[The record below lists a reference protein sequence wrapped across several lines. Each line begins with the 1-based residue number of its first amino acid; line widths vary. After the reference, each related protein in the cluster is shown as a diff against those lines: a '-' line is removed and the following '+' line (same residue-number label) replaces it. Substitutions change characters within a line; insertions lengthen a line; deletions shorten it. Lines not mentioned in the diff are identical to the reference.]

1 MKSIVLAG
9 IVMFLAALC
18 MLAVSGSS
26 ASEYPASGNVTG
38 FGGLAIDYDI
48 QGLKI
53 TEFQDWRRALTGYPT
68 GSKVTITF
76 KVSGPY
82 SIEGSWSTDYAVSL
96 GDKVID
102 TFRAPDQGGAP
113 GWSYSPKPV
122 EIEIT
127 DDIKKNGFSLTA
139 TVGYA
144 RSSNSEGVM
153 VTVVGTPLGD
163 ASNTDTSPKQADN
176 RPPTVSLDFSPEYPT
191 SSDTITLKADAED
204 ADGDSLTYT
213 WFMGDIEISYLTDQG
228 PEIKKQLDAGDYQYT
243 VKVSDGRGGTAED
256 TLHFSVMN
264 GTELDVKLSV
274 SPDEPTDL
282 DEIEIEAMVAGEYSE
297 PLRFVWSKNNYVMEG
312 ETGDKIRLESG
323 EKPGLH
329 MIQVEVTDSE
339 GRTGVA
345 WTSLHIT
352 EANTGIRGD
361 VLEVNLFD
369 PIPDARV
376 SATSLA
382 SGATKTVTVDSEGK
396 YSIHLMPGHY
406 KVSAS
411 APGYLTESGVFGDD
425 VKVLS
430 PHDEPYPIDCYTT
443 FDFRMLTAVQ
453 TNLALG
459 KFARQSSTTTGWGG
473 NWNAS
478 RGVDGVK
485 TGNIFEGGFHTDYEE
500 NPWWQVDLGARH
512 SLSYALLYNR
522 QDCCIERAKTLEVL
536 LSNDG
541 QNWQS
546 VYKHDGSVFGG
557 ADGHPLRVELSCQNV
572 RFLRV
577 QLRETNYLHLDEVE
591 IFGCRANSEPGS
603 ESGSESESE
612 SEFGSDH

>member
-1 MKSIVLAG
+1 MRFILPAG
-9 IVMFLAALC
+9 IVIILAALG

-48 QGLKI
+48 QGMKI
-53 TEFQDWRRALTGYPT
+53 TEFQDWRRVLTGYPT
-68 GSKVTITF
+68 GSKVTISF
-76 KVSGPY
+76 KVRGPY
-82 SIEGSWSTDYAVSL
+82 SIEGSWSTDYAVILNGKS
-96 GDKVID
+96 ID
-102 TFRAPDQGGAP
+102 QFRAPDQGGAP
-113 GWSYSPKPV
+113 GWSYSPEPV

-139 TVGYA
+139 TIGYA
-144 RSSNSEGVM
+144 RSSNAEITM
-153 VTVVGTPLGD
+153 VTVVGNPMGD
-163 ASNTDTSPKQADN
+163 ASNIDISPQPTEN
-176 RPPTVSLDFSPEYPT
+176 RQPTVSLDYSPEYPA
-191 SSDTITLKADAED
+191 SSDTITLKADAKD

-213 WFMGDIEISYLTDQG
+213 WFIDDIEISYLTG
-228 PEIKKQLDAGDYQYT
+228 PDPVMEKQLDAGDYQYI

-256 TLHFSVMN
+256 TVHFTV
-264 GTELDVKLSV
+264 TDDHELDVELSV
-274 SPDEPTDL
+274 LPKEPTDL
-282 DEIEIEAMVAGEYSE
+282 DEIEIEAKVAGEYDE
-297 PLRFVWSKNNYVMEG
+297 PLRYIWFKNSEVMEG
-312 ETGDKIRLESG
+312 ERGNKIWLESG
-323 EKPGLH
+323 EMPGLH
-329 MIQVEVTDSE
+329 IIQVQVTDSE

-345 WTSLHIT
+345 WMGLEIL
-352 EANTGIRGD
+352 EAKTGIRGD
-361 VLEVNLFD
+361 VLEANLFD
-369 PIPDARV
+369 PIPDAKV

-382 SGATKTVTVDSEGK
+382 SGVKKTVTVDSEGR
-396 YSIHLMPGHY
+396 YSIHVMPGHY
-406 KVSAS
+406 RVSAS

-430 PHDEPYPIDCYTT
+430 PHEEPYPIDCYTT
-443 FDFRMLTAVQ
+443 FDFRMVSALQA
-453 TNLALG
+453 NLALG

-485 TGNIFEGGFHTDYEE
+485 TGNIFDGGFHTDYEE

-541 QNWQS
+541 QSWQS

-557 ADGHPLRVELSCQNV
+557 ADGHPLRVELGCQKA

-591 IFGCRANSEPGS
+591 IFGCETNSEP
-603 ESGSESESE
+603 E
-612 SEFGSDH
+612 SDH

>member
-1 MKSIVLAG
+1 MRFILPAG
-9 IVMFLAALC
+9 IVIILAVLGV
-18 MLAVSGSS
+18 LAVSGSS
-26 ASEYPASGNVTG
+26 ESEYPASGNVTG

-48 QGLKI
+48 QGMKI
-53 TEFQDWRRALTGYPT
+53 TEFQDWRRVLTGYPT
-68 GSKVTITF
+68 GSKVTINF
-76 KVSGPY
+76 KVTGPY

-96 GDKVID
+96 NDKVID
-102 TFRAPDQGGAP
+102 QFRAPDQGGAP
-113 GWSYSPKPV
+113 GWSYSPVPV

-153 VTVVGTPLGD
+153 VTVVGMPLGD
-163 ASNTDTSPKQADN
+163 ESNIDTSPQPTEN
-176 RPPTVSLDFSPEYPT
+176 RPPTVSLDFVPEYPT
-191 SSDTITLKADAED
+191 SRDAIILKADAED

-213 WFMGDIEISYLTDQG
+213 WFIDDIEISYLTG
-228 PEIKKQLDAGDYQYT
+228 PSPEIKKQLDAGDYQYT
-243 VKVSDGRGGTAED
+243 VRVSDGRGGTAED
-256 TLHFSVMN
+256 TVHFSVMN
-264 GTELDVKLSV
+264 STELDVKLSV
-274 SPDEPTDL
+274 LPDEPTDL
-282 DEIEIEAMVAGEYSE
+282 DEIEVEAKVTGEYDE
-297 PLRFVWSKNNYVMEG
+297 PLRYVWSKNNYVMEG
-312 ETGDKIRLESG
+312 ETGNKIGLESG

-329 MIQVEVTDSE
+329 IIQVEVTDSE
-339 GRTGVA
+339 GRTGIA
-345 WTSLHIT
+345 WTSLHIV

-361 VLEVNLFD
+361 VLEVNIFD
-369 PIPDARV
+369 PIPEARV

-382 SGATKTVTVDSEGK
+382 TGVKNTVTVDSEGK
-396 YSIHLMPGHY
+396 YSIHLLPGHY
-406 KVSAS
+406 RVSAS

-443 FDFRMLTAVQ
+443 FDFRMVFALQA
-453 TNLALG
+453 NLALG
-459 KFARQSSTTTGWGG
+459 KFASQSTTATEWGG

-485 TGNIFEGGFHTDYEE
+485 TGNIFDGGFHTDYEE

-541 QNWQS
+541 QSWQS

-557 ADGHPLRVELSCQNV
+557 ADGHPLRVELGCQKA

-591 IFGCRANSEPGS
+591 IFGCER
-603 ESGSESESE
+603 ESESE
-612 SEFGSDH
+612 SDH

>member
-9 IVMFLAALC
+9 IVIFLAALG

-38 FGGLAIDYDI
+38 FSGLAIDYDI
-48 QGLKI
+48 LGMKI
-53 TEFQDWRRALTGYPT
+53 TEFQDWRRTLTGYPT
-68 GSKVTITF
+68 GNKVTIIF
-76 KVSGPY
+76 KVKGPY
-82 SIEGSWSTDYAVSL
+82 SIEGSWSTDYAVILNGKS
-96 GDKVID
+96 ID
-102 TFRAPDQGGAP
+102 QFRAPDQGGAP
-113 GWSYSPKPV
+113 GWSYSPQPV

-144 RSSNSEGVM
+144 RSSNAEITM
-153 VTVVGTPLGD
+153 VTVVGKPLGD
-163 ASNTDTSPKQADN
+163 TSNIDISPQPTEN
-176 RPPTVSLDFSPEYPT
+176 HPPTVSLDFLPEYPT
-191 SSDTITLKADAED
+191 SRDTITLEADAQD
-204 ADGDSLTYT
+204 SDGDKLTYT
-213 WFMGDIEISYLTDQG
+213 WFIDGIEISYLTG
-228 PEIKKQLDAGDYQYT
+228 PDPILEKQLDAGDYQYT
-243 VKVSDGRGGTAED
+243 VKVSDGRGETAED
-256 TLHFSVMN
+256 TVHFTVTD
-264 GTELDVKLSV
+264 GPKLGVQLSV
-274 SPDEPTDL
+274 LPKEPTDV
-282 DEIEIEAMVAGEYSE
+282 DEIEIEAKVTGEYTE
-297 PLRFVWSKNNYVMEG
+297 PIRYVWSKNNVVMEG
-312 ETGDKIRLESG
+312 ETGNKIRLESG
-323 EKPGLH
+323 EMPGLH
-329 MIQVEVTDSE
+329 IIQVQVTDYD

-345 WTSLHIT
+345 WTLLHII

-361 VLEVNLFD
+361 VLEANLFD
-369 PIPDARV
+369 PIPDAKV
-376 SATSLA
+376 SATNLA
-382 SGATKTVTVDSEGK
+382 TDVKKTVTVDSEGK

-406 KVSAS
+406 RVSAS
-411 APGYLTESGVFGDD
+411 APGYITESGVFGDD

-443 FDFRMLTAVQ
+443 FDFRMLTAMQ

-541 QNWQS
+541 QSWQS

-557 ADGHPLRVELSCQNV
+557 ADGHPLRVELGCQKA

-591 IFGCRANSEPGS
+591 IFGCEKVSK
-603 ESGSESESE
+603 SESES
-612 SEFGSDH
+612 DH

>member
-1 MKSIVLAG
+1 MRFIVPAG
-9 IVMFLAALC
+9 IVIILAALG
-18 MLAVSGSS
+18 MLAVSGSC

-48 QGLKI
+48 QGMKI

-96 GDKVID
+96 NDKVID
-102 TFRAPDQGGAP
+102 QFRAPDQGGAP
-113 GWSYSPKPV
+113 GWSYSPEPV
-122 EIEIT
+122 EIDVT
-127 DDIKKNGFSLTA
+127 DEIKKNGFSLTA

-163 ASNTDTSPKQADN
+163 TSNIVASPQQAEN
-176 RPPTVSLDFSPEYPT
+176 HPPTVTLDFSPEYPT
-191 SSDTITLKADAED
+191 SRDTITLKADAED
-204 ADGDSLTYT
+204 PDGDSLTYT
-213 WFMGDIEISYLTDQG
+213 WFIDDIEISYMTG
-228 PEIKKQLDAGDYQYT
+228 PSPEIKKQLDAGDYQYT
-243 VKVSDGRGGTAED
+243 VKVSDGREGTAED
-256 TLHFSVMN
+256 TVHFSVMN
-264 GTELDVKLSV
+264 GTELDVELSV

-282 DEIEIEAMVAGEYSE
+282 DEIEIEAKVSGEYAE
-297 PLRFVWSKNNYVMEG
+297 PIRYVWSKNNYVMEG
-312 ETGDKIRLESG
+312 ETRNRIRLESG

-329 MIQVEVTDSE
+329 IIQVQVIDSE
-339 GRTGVA
+339 GRTGEA
-345 WTSLHIT
+345 WMGLEIL
-352 EANTGIRGD
+352 EAKTGIRGD
-361 VLEVNLFD
+361 VLEANLFD
-369 PIPDARV
+369 PIPDAKV

-382 SGATKTVTVDSEGK
+382 NGVKKTVPVDSEGK

-406 KVSAS
+406 RVSAS

-443 FDFRMLTAVQ
+443 FDFRMVSALQA
-453 TNLALG
+453 NLALN
-459 KFARQSSTTTGWGG
+459 KFARQSTTATDWGG

-500 NPWWQVDLGARH
+500 NPWWQVDMGARH

-541 QNWQS
+541 QSWQS

-557 ADGHPLRVELSCQNV
+557 ADGHPLRVELGCQKA

-591 IFGCRANSEPGS
+591 IFGCETNSEP
-603 ESGSESESE
+603 E
-612 SEFGSDH
+612 SDH